1 MSATVES
8 KNGENL
14 KFCDSFKKHLNIE
27 TLNLISLIA
36 DEDLED
42 EEEEDTEAEVA
53 IKTLNEKRNVVAF
66 FYERLDKVATKIIA
80 SLTKVSVPIV
90 RNFLDT

>member
-14 KFCDSFKKHLNIE
+14 KFCESLKHLNIE
-27 TLNLISLIA
+27 TLNLISLLA

-90 RNFLDT
+90 RNSLDT

>member
-14 KFCDSFKKHLNIE
+14 KFCESLKHLNIE
-27 TLNLISLIA
+27 TSNLISLLA

-80 SLTKVSVPIV
+80 SLTKVRVPIV

>member
-14 KFCDSFKKHLNIE
+14 KFCESLKHLNIE
-27 TLNLISLIA
+27 TLNLISLMA

-80 SLTKVSVPIV
+80 SLTKVRVPIV